1 MSDIPSF
8 SYQDLSGERVL
19 CSVANL
25 TCRDG
30 WKILKLVANLPV
42 ESSTECYLLER
53 VNDALVDLKNGRVSG
68 DYAVVDQF
76 QLVNFHRSTLLKPQP
91 GRPNFRLSTFW
102 LSCCETLSRRQR

>member
-1 MSDIPSF
+1 MTYTGIHMSDIPSF

-30 WKILKLVANLPV
+30 WKTLKFIANLPV

-53 VNDALVDLKNGRVSG
+53 VNDALVYLKNGRVSG

-76 QLVNFHRSTLLKPQP
+76 QLVIFHRSKLLKPLL
-91 GRPNFRLSTFW
+91 GRPNLRFSVF
-102 LSCCETLSRRQR
+102 